1 MSSFSDNAYAR
12 WWLKSDNDTTAVVS
26 FNVASLTD
34 HSTGEWTVNIA
45 TDHATANYAALAM
58 AELTSTT
65 YSVANMR
72 QMYAYSGGMAAGTAI
87 VLVAPAIGAAGVGYA
102 AYRLSRV
109 VRRRRSHAPPDVA

>member
-1 MSSFSDNAYAR
+1 MSSSSDNAYAR

-45 TDHATANYAALAM
+45 TDHATADYAALAM

-72 QMYAYSGGMAAGTAI
+72 QMYAYSGGMAAGTCRLICLDDTATTH
-87 VLVAPAIGAAGVGYA
+87 VVKDPTSWMAVGFG
-102 AYRLSRV
+102 SQ
-109 VRRRRSHAPPDVA
+109 